1 MKSLEKFASFVN
13 EIMKENGRNY
23 KLSVLEKYKE
33 DEDIK
38 YYLNY
43 IYNPYITTGI
53 GKQKLEVSYG
63 NLLCDVVYLDPN
75 GDRFIPC
82 WDLRSRNYSESVL
95 LRNPI
100 EIAPAKM
107 PIQEAC
113 DFIATYNTGSE
124 TILQLIQLVR
134 DRLYGGHED
143 LIPLFDKILTKDL
156 QLGINISSINKVI
169 PNLIPEFKVQLAN
182 KYFDEPEIVEDQ
194 EFALTTKIDG
204 GRIIAIKK
212 NGVARF
218 YTRQGQE
225 YEGLNDLVD
234 EMEKYIPDNTC
245 LDGEITLLDKGNL
258 TSKEQYKQTMKI
270 TRADGEKHGIK
281 MLVFDYMSAEDF
293 ERQSCD
299 KTYDERRAELE
310 KIMNY
315 NNKYFEIL
323 PVLYKGKDTS
333 KITEL
338 LSQAIENKEEGL
350 MINITNAKYDF
361 KRTNSLLKVKKMK
374 DIDLPI
380 IGYEEGTNSNKN
392 KLGAFIVDYK
402 GNNLKVGSGFS
413 KELRE
418 EIWKH
423 PDDYIG
429 ITISIQ
435 YFEETENAEG
445 IKSLRFPVF
454 MDFRYDK

>member
-1 MKSLEKFASFVN
+1 MKSLSKFASFVE

-23 KLSVLEKYKE
+23 KLSVLEKYKD
-33 DEDIK
+33 DEDVK

-53 GKQKLEVSYG
+53 GKQKLEISYY
-63 NLLCDVVYLDPN
+63 NLLCDVVYSDQN
-75 GDRFIPC
+75 GDRMIPG
-82 WDLRSRNYSESVL
+82 LYL
-95 LRNPI
+95 LPETGPI
-100 EIAPAKM
+100 KTHLFPDVIPSKVT
-107 PIQEAC
+107 IQETL
-113 DFIATYNTGSE
+113 DLIATYNTGPESV
-124 TILQLIQLVR
+124 LQLIQLVR
-134 DRLYGGHED
+134 DRLYGDCED
-143 LIPLFDKILTKDL
+143 LIPLFDKIITKDL
-156 QLGINISSINKVI
+156 QLGINTSSINKVI
-169 PNLIPEFKVQLAN
+169 PGLIPEFKVQLAN
-182 KYFDEPEIVEDQ
+182 KYFDDPDVVEDE

-212 NGVARF
+212 NGIAKF

-225 YEGLNDLVD
+225 YEGLVDLKE
-234 EMEKYIPDNTC
+234 EMEKYISDNTC

-258 TSKEQYKQTMKI
+258 TSKDQYKQTMKI

-281 MLVFDYMSAEDF
+281 MLVFDYMTAEEF
-293 ERQSCD
+293 ENQSCD
-299 KTYDERRAELE
+299 KTYNQRRLELE

-315 NNKYFEIL
+315 NNKYFEVL
-323 PVLYKGKDTS
+323 PILYKGQDTS

-338 LSQAIENKEEGL
+338 LSKAIENNEEGL

-423 PDDYIG
+423 PEDYIG

-435 YFEETENAEG
+435 YFEETENADG
-445 IKSLRFPVF
+445 LKSLRFPVF
-454 MDFRYDK
+454 IDFRYDK

>member
-1 MKSLEKFASFVN
+1 MKSLRKFASFVE
-13 EIMKENGRNY
+13 EITKENGRNY
-23 KLSVLEKYKE
+23 KMSVLEKYKE

-53 GKQKLEVSYG
+53 GRKKLEESYDSFRF
-63 NLLCDVVYLDPN
+63 DVVKE
-75 GDRFIPC
+75 
-82 WDLRSRNYSESVL
+82 DLINRTVQML
-95 LRNPI
+95 LTNI
-100 EIAPAKM
+100 SI
-107 PIQEAC
+107 
-113 DFIATYNTGSE
+113 FNTGSE
-124 TILQLIQLVR
+124 QVIESINHFRNRHFYSQPDSEQLI
-134 DRLYGGHED
+134 D
-143 LIPLFDKILTKDL
+143 LFDKIITKDL

-169 PNLIPEFKVQLAN
+169 PDLIPEFKVQLAN
-182 KYFDEPEIVEDQ
+182 KYFDDPDIVEDQ

-212 NGVARF
+212 NGVAKF

-225 YEGLNDLVD
+225 YEDLVD
-234 EMEKYIPDNTC
+234 LKEEMEKYIPDNTC

-258 TSKEQYKQTMKI
+258 ISKDQYKQTMKI

-281 MLVFDYMSAEDF
+281 MLVFDYMTAEEF
-293 ERQSCD
+293 ENQSCD
-299 KTYDERRAELE
+299 KTYNQRRLELE

-315 NNKYFEIL
+315 NNKYFEVL

-338 LSQAIENKEEGL
+338 LSKAIENNEEGL

-374 DIDLPI
+374 DIDLSI

-423 PDDYIG
+423 PEDYLG

-445 IKSLRFPVF
+445 LKSLRFPVF
-454 MDFRYDK
+454 IDFRYDK

>member
-1 MKSLEKFASFVN
+1 MESLRKFASFVE
-13 EIMKENGRNY
+13 EITKENGRNS
-23 KLSVLEKYKE
+23 KMSVLEKYKE

-53 GKQKLEVSYG
+53 GKKKLEESYG
-63 NLLCDVVYLDPN
+63 NLLCDVDHLDIN
-75 GDRFIPC
+75 GDRVIFC
-82 WDLRSRNYSESVL
+82 WDLYSRSSSGPVL
-95 LRNPI
+95 SKSPV
-100 EIAPAKM
+100 EIIPAKM
-107 PIQEAC
+107 SVQEAF
-113 DFIATYNTGSE
+113 DFIAMYNTGTE

-134 DRLYGGHED
+134 DRLYGDYED
-143 LIPLFDKILTKDL
+143 LTPLFDKIITKDL
-156 QLGINISSINKVI
+156 QLGVNISSINKVI
-169 PNLIPEFKVQLAN
+169 PDLIPEFKVQLAN
-182 KYFDEPEIVEDQ
+182 KYFDDPDIVEDQ

-212 NGVARF
+212 SGVAKF

-225 YEGLNDLVD
+225 YGDLVD
-234 EMEKYIPDNTC
+234 LKEEMEKYIPDNTC

-258 TSKEQYKQTMKI
+258 ISKDQYKQTMKI

-281 MLVFDYMSAEDF
+281 MLVFDYMTAEEF
-293 ERQSCD
+293 ENQSCD
-299 KTYDERRAELE
+299 KTYNQRRLELE

-315 NNKYFEIL
+315 NNKYFEVL

-338 LSQAIENKEEGL
+338 LSKAIENNEEGL

-374 DIDLPI
+374 DIDLSI

-423 PDDYIG
+423 PEDYIG

-445 IKSLRFPVF
+445 LKSLRFPVF
-454 MDFRYDK
+454 IDFRYDK